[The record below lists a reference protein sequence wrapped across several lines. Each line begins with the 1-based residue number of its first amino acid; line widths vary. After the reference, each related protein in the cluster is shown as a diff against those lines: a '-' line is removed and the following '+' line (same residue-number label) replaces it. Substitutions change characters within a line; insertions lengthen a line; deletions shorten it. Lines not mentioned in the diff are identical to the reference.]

1 MFQVAIL
8 YAAAV
13 IGVKLLTEKVDVRWS
28 GRSAVIFNLVSVEQS
43 TIGKNAL

>member
-13 IGVKLLTEKVDVRWS
+13 IGVKILTEKVDGRWS
-28 GRSAVIFNLVSVEQS
+28 GRSVVIFNLVSVEQS
-43 TIGKNAL
+43 TMGKNTL